1 MGPAAW
7 SAWHADAG
15 SMMQQ
20 QEEGDGSPANYA
32 PEWDPCAQWTS
43 ESFQPHPD
51 LMVAEPGLNSLDWSQ
66 RPAQSA
72 VWDYTQQD
80 FPSSALGPWQIP
92 TDGFSTE
99 PSQEVHAAL
108 LHSSQDVPQNTSAA
122 GSDTTPPQRLASPLM
137 VPLPEPLQA
146 GVFEMSLDGFD
157 DLEEPQTIVPPP
169 GLLGSAEPHQPEPAT
184 ASAIVPL
191 PATPAVSPL
200 ADHAPPGMTITP
212 TSVDGNHCIRVEWLI
227 QDLTSKLQACMG
239 RPFVSPPFTACGL
252 ENLRFM
258 VFPDARDAVKS
269 ARSRER
275 KGLYAAMIKKG
286 PLYGSLKL
294 KADCLEHATIL
305 TFNLTVGVVRAGPLT
320 YDFSEQAI
328 HGLDD
333 FGVDW
338 LKQVEQGAGNL
349 RVGIEILEVRLKGE
363 KAKQTA
369 AQPNQL
375 G

>member
-1 MGPAAW
+1 
-7 SAWHADAG
+7 
-15 SMMQQ
+15 MQQ
-20 QEEGDGSPANYA
+20 LDDASGSPSAHYT
-32 PEWDPCAQWTS
+32 PEWDPCAQWNS
-43 ESFQPHPD
+43 EAFPPQPD
-51 LMVAEPGLNSLDWSQ
+51 LTDWSQ
-66 RPAQSA
+66 QAADSA
-72 VWDYTQQD
+72 VWDYTHQEY
-80 FPSSALGPWQIP
+80 PTPGLGPWQIP
-92 TDGFSTE
+92 TDGFGTQ
-99 PSQEVHAAL
+99 PSQEVQSAL
-108 LHSSQDVPQNTSAA
+108 LQSSPDASSAA
-122 GSDTTPPQRLASPLM
+122 GSNNEPPQRLASPLM

-157 DLEEPQTIVPPP
+157 DLEEPQTIAPPP
-169 GLLGSAEPHQPEPAT
+169 GLLGSADPPEPKTT
-184 ASAIVPL
+184 ASSAVVQKSGP
-191 PATPAVSPL
+191 PASPPL

-212 TSVDGNHCIRVEWLI
+212 TSVEGRSCIRVEWLI
-227 QDLTSKLQACMG
+227 EDLTSKLQACMG
-239 RPFVSPPFTACGL
+239 RPFVSPPFTACNM

-294 KADCLEHATIL
+294 KADCLEQATIL
-305 TFNLTVGVVRAGPLT
+305 TFNLTVGAVRAGPLT

-338 LKQVEQGAGNL
+338 LKQVEPGSGNLRRSTGNL

-363 KAKQTA
+363 KAKQSA
-369 AQPNQL
+369 AQQTQL